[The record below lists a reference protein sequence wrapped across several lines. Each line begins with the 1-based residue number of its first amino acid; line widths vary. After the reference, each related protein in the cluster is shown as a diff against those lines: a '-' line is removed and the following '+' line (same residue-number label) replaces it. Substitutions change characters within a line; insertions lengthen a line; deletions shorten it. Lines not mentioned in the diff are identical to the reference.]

1 MSELPDDWS
10 PADNPHAIAVSEAT
24 WWNATV
30 ALTVLRMREQPTQVR
45 SFDSQQIDARTLVT
59 ALRNLLTAAALQ
71 KAALAELG
79 ADHAAADE
87 LTASRGRF
95 EAALPGLKEIRDGLT
110 HFEHWSRGTGLG
122 AQAAARRAGLS
133 EREVARD
140 FWSFQFD
147 PATDTVTMG
156 PFTIQVT
163 AAETAAEQLHDAI
176 YTAARAVDAAR
187 ATAVHADVAAALT
200 TQRIT
205 YQPPAGQVQLTKDRL
220 QRVCVALGPQTAS
233 PPSRHDLAA
242 QVVAALTS
250 AGLSLASTIHPQ
262 ADDITDRLA
271 AAETLLVRR
280 P

>member
-30 ALTVLRMREQPTQVR
+30 ALTVRRMREQPTQVR
-45 SFDSQQIDARTLVT
+45 GFDSQQIDARTLVT
-59 ALRNLLTAAALQ
+59 ALRNLLTAATLQ
-71 KAALAELG
+71 KAALTELG
-79 ADHAAADE
+79 AAQTPADE
-87 LTASRGRF
+87 LDAARRRF

-122 AQAAARRAGLS
+122 AQAAARRAGQR

-147 PATDTVTMG
+147 PTTDSVTMG

-163 AAETAAEQLHDAI
+163 AAEAAAELLHGAI
-176 YTAARAVDAAR
+176 YTAALAVDAAR
-187 ATAVHADVAAALT
+187 ASAVHADAAAALA

-205 YQPPAGQVQLTKDRL
+205 HQPLAGQVQLTRDRL
-220 QRVCVALGPQTAS
+220 QRVCVALGRQTES
-233 PPSRHDLAA
+233 PRSRYDLAA
-242 QVVAALTS
+242 RVVAALTS
-250 AGLSLASTIHPQ
+250 AGLSLTSATHPQ
-262 ADDITDRLA
+262 ADDVTDRLA
-271 AAETLLVRR
+271 ATETLLVRR
-280 P
+280 S